1 MIESLSP
8 PVLLA
13 MWAAGIA
20 GGASFVAWWR
30 IVGPGYFWTAGGAAL
45 LAGLFATFS
54 GGWAAAGT
62 VLVLLGILL
71 ARRPVPAAV
80 AFGVAGLSY
89 LAHAIPSVGPLL
101 ALTGALALGGT
112 TCEMLLG
119 HWYLVDPKLPRWALH
134 RLDSVGIG
142 GLLMDLGVGLAA
154 GAMAT
159 GASFVLTWTWL
170 GLGGMSVLLM
180 VGVWF
185 SLKERGYEGVM
196 AATGLSY
203 LAVLT
208 SLGAVALGRLLLSS
222 A

>member
-8 PVLLA
+8 SILLA

-20 GGASFVAWWR
+20 GGAAFVAWWR
-30 IVGPGYFWTAGGAAL
+30 IVGPGYLWTAGGAAL
-45 LAGLFATFS
+45 LTGLFATFS

-62 VLVLLGILL
+62 AFLVIGLLL
-71 ARRPVPAAV
+71 ARRPVPAAL
-80 AFGVAGLSY
+80 AYGLAGLAY
-89 LAHAIPSVGPLL
+89 
-101 ALTGALALGGT
+101 
-112 TCEMLLG
+112 LG
-119 HWYLVDPKLPRWALH
+119 HAVP
-134 RLDSVGIG
+134 SVGIG
-142 GLLMDLGVGLAA
+142 GLLIDLGVGLTL
-154 GAMAT
+154 GAMTA

-185 SLKERGYEGVM
+185 SLKEKGYEGVM

-208 SLGAVALGRLLLSS
+208 SLGAVALGRLLL
-222 A
+222 AA

>member
-8 PVLLA
+8 SILLA

-20 GGASFVAWWR
+20 GGAAFVAWWR
-30 IVGPGYFWTAGGAAL
+30 IVGPGYLWTAGGAAL
-45 LAGLFATFS
+45 LTGLFATLS

-62 VLVLLGILL
+62 ALVVVGLLL

-80 AFGVAGLSY
+80 AYGLAGLAY
-89 LAHAIPSVGPLL
+89 LGHAAPSVGPVL
-101 ALTGALALGGT
+101 AVTGALALGGT

-119 HWYLVDPKLPRWALH
+119 HWYLVDPKLPRWALR
-134 RLDSVGIG
+134 RLDAVGIG
-142 GLLMDLGVGLAA
+142 GLLMDIGIGLTL

-208 SLGAVALGRLLLSS
+208 SLGAVAVGRLLL
-222 A
+222 AP